1 MRPAIGK
8 LIRALFR
15 IYRRFRP
22 VTDITKVTIR
32 DPRFQLVK
40 EIDGGDDL
48 AAFRR
53 MWDDRIEADP
63 GLWKSA
69 GQEFYGHGAYKL
81 DIRRAKSGS
90 RWLYHPSGLTKVLA
104 IWRAI
109 WVAPLYRLRSP
120 EEFNKLIGIFP

>member
-1 MRPAIGK
+1 MGK
-8 LIRALFR
+8 YFRAFLRLFFP
-15 IYRRFRP
+15 Y
-22 VTDITKVTIR
+22 TDIAKVTIR
-32 DPRFQLVK
+32 DPRFQVVK

-63 GLWKSA
+63 GLWKAA

-81 DIRRAKSGS
+81 DIRRADSGS
-90 RWLYHPSGLTKVLA
+90 RWLYHPTGLTKVLA

-109 WVAPLYRLRSP
+109 WVAPLYRVRSP
-120 EEFNKLIGIFP
+120 EEFNKLTGISS